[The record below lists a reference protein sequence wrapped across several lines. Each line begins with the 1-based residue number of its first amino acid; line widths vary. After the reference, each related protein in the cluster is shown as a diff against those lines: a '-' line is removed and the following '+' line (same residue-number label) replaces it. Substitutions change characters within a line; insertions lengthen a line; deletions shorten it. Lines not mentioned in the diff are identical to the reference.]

1 MMITSRNTSLPFFM
15 RRQRF
20 SLSLFLP
27 LFFCDVSR
35 PRRRRRSTFDNVCER
50 STLFPTLFLLTATFF
65 YRLWWGN
72 PRRPPLFRL
81 LLLLPSVSP
90 SDRSLLSSFSSS
102 VPPSLH
108 SPQLFPPSPLL
119 KYMHLQKSSPALLMR
134 RRGGNNSEHFFN
146 RPENFQTIPLG
157 GFRGQGGERK
167 EEIYCVL
174 SAAAAVYV

>member
-81 LLLLPSVSP
+81 LLLLLPSVSP

-134 RRGGNNSEHFFN
+134 RRGAVATTANTFLTGRKIFRQFPSGGSEA
-146 RPENFQTIPLG
+146 RG
-157 GFRGQGGERK
+157 GRGKRRF
-167 EEIYCVL
+167 I
-174 SAAAAVYV
+174 VY